1 MKKVVRILGC
11 LALSAVVLTSCVKNE
26 ESDSVAAIRDAKARD
41 INADAE
47 SKEIANAGDKL
58 LYDIEFAARSI
69 RIEIEKAERDA
80 ELVAANIALYEAE
93 VGITND
99 HIIALQAELAE
110 IRTAI
115 ATINE
120 TLYGS
125 TATPGGILKEI
136 ATLSNTIKDKE
147 ESLAAATETQKVVIN
162 AEIEALKALRTALD
176 AKKAS
181 CVTELGVLNARL
193 GKLNEAIGLL

>member
-41 INADAE
+41 INAEAE
-47 SKEIANAGDKL
+47 GKEITNAENKL
-58 LYDIEFAARSI
+58 TYDIEFAARSI

-120 TLYGS
+120 TLYG
-125 TATPGGILKEI
+125 TVATPGGILSEI
-136 ATLSNTIKDKE
+136 ASITKTIKTETDN
-147 ESLAAATETQKVVIN
+147 LAAASEVEKPGIQAKID
-162 AEIEALKALRTALD
+162 ALTALRTALD
-176 AKKAS
+176 TKKAS
-181 CVTELGVLNARL
+181 CITELGVLNARL
-193 GKLNEAIGLL
+193 GKLNEAIGKL